1 MGIMTRW
8 TARLSARLRR
18 YRAAPLTWL
27 IVGGFILMAATGAVT
42 AVTVSKF
49 RQSAIE
55 SGQENLESAVRLLA
69 RHFDGEFQDFA
80 VLQNSIVSEFESHA
94 IQSADLFRSQMGTL
108 AAHEMMRARASG
120 WSDIAG
126 ANVFDSRGVLINSS
140 QRWPVDDINISDRG
154 YFKRLKAD
162 PFSQEEVE
170 VVPGRLGNGA
180 AIVFARRVSSPRGE
194 FLGVVSRAIAP
205 GQLEAFFPS
214 AGLGEDS
221 SISLHH
227 RNGQLLARYPHV
239 TEMIGRNYREG
250 PPEQMSIFELP
261 FVSTRL
267 SSPIDRKQRIAAS
280 QMLSNKPL
288 VVVATKTMDATLI
301 TWRTQTKFF
310 IIIAML
316 STGLLVLTLYLIFR
330 QMTHRLSAEKQ
341 RLDTALNTMT
351 QGLLMFDQ
359 DQRLIVCNRRYMEMY
374 GLSPDRVSPGTYLR
388 ELVRHREDTGSFEGD
403 VDTYCDGILRSV
415 ERQQSAL
422 VETGDGRLIE
432 IKNEPCTDG
441 GWLATHEDVTER
453 VRAEERI
460 ARLAHYD
467 SLTDLPN
474 RVLMRGCLERHV
486 AELSQGSAF
495 AVLYIDLDGFKGV
508 NDSFGHE
515 VGDELLRETADRM
528 RACVGESD
536 LVARLGGDEFA
547 IIKAGAGDSDGL
559 AVLAERILDALRM
572 PFICQG
578 QEIAISASIGVVIAP
593 DHGRSAEDLLK
604 RADLAMYAA
613 KSEGRRT
620 FRFFVPE
627 YDTRAGQRRQI
638 ELDLRQALGRGEF
651 EVHYQPLVDLAANVV
666 TGCEALL
673 RWRHPNRGMISPAE
687 FIPVA
692 EETGLISEI
701 GEWVLRQACMEAAS
715 WPAHISVAVNVSPV
729 QFRSNTLAL
738 KVAAAIAESG
748 LSPERLEL
756 EVTET
761 VLISDDNEA
770 LTILHQLRDLGVLIA
785 LDDFGTGY
793 SSLSYL
799 HRFPFDKIK
808 IDRSFV
814 GDIGKTEDSSPIVQ
828 AVVQMAAARQI
839 ATTAEGVETE
849 SQREILRQLGC
860 SQMQGFLFSP
870 AVPASKLKQL
880 LERKQTSAA

>member
-1 MGIMTRW
+1 
-8 TARLSARLRR
+8 
-18 YRAAPLTWL
+18 
-27 IVGGFILMAATGAVT
+27 
-42 AVTVSKF
+42 
-49 RQSAIE
+49 
-55 SGQENLESAVRLLA
+55 
-69 RHFDGEFQDFA
+69 
-80 VLQNSIVSEFESHA
+80 
-94 IQSADLFRSQMGTL
+94 
-108 AAHEMMRARASG
+108 
-120 WSDIAG
+120 
-126 ANVFDSRGVLINSS
+126 
-140 QRWPVDDINISDRG
+140 
-154 YFKRLKAD
+154 
-162 PFSQEEVE
+162 
-170 VVPGRLGNGA
+170 
-180 AIVFARRVSSPRGE
+180 
-194 FLGVVSRAIAP
+194 
-205 GQLEAFFPS
+205 
-214 AGLGEDS
+214 
-221 SISLHH
+221 
-227 RNGQLLARYPHV
+227 
-239 TEMIGRNYREG
+239 
-250 PPEQMSIFELP
+250 
-261 FVSTRL
+261 
-267 SSPIDRKQRIAAS
+267 
-280 QMLSNKPL
+280 
-288 VVVATKTMDATLI
+288 
-301 TWRTQTKFF
+301 
-310 IIIAML
+310 
-316 STGLLVLTLYLIFR
+316 
-330 QMTHRLSAEKQ
+330 
-341 RLDTALNTMT
+341 
-351 QGLLMFDQ
+351 
-359 DQRLIVCNRRYMEMY
+359 MEMY

-388 ELVRHREDTGSFEGD
+388 ELVRHREETGSFEGD

-432 IKNEPCTDG
+432 IKNEPCSDG

-453 VRAEERI
+453 VRAEECI

-474 RVLMRGCLERHV
+474 RVLMRRCLERHV
-486 AELSQGSAF
+486 AELSQGNAF

-508 NDSFGHE
+508 NDSSGHE

-620 FRFFVPE
+620 FRFFMPE